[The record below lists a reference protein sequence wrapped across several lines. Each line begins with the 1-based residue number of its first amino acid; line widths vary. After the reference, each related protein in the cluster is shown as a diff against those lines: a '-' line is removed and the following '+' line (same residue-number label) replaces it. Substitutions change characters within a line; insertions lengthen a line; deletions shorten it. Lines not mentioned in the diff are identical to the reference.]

1 MNNNRK
7 KQLLQARIETL
18 TEEINKLREE
28 RAELKYKLNYMNN
41 YEPTSEGFKNSKS
54 MLLFGKRLK
63 DLTEDE
69 KREYNRIR
77 KRENREKKR
86 AL

>member
-1 MNNNRK
+1 MDNNRK
-7 KQLLQARIETL
+7 KQLLQARIDTL
-18 TEEINKLREE
+18 TEEINRLREE

-54 MLLFGKRLK
+54 RLLFGKRLK

-69 KREYNRIR
+69 KREYNRIT